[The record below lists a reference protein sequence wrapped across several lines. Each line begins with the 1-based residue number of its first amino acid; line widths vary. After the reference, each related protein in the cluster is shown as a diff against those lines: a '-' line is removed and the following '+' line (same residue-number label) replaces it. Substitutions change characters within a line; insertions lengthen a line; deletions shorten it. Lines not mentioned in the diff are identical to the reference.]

1 MDVALVTGSS
11 TGIGESTALHLARNN
26 FHVFATMRNPDAGTA
41 LLEAAKSEGLRLE
54 VLALDVNDA
63 DSCSNCVAEI
73 VNRAGQI
80 DILVNNAGIGSG
92 GPLEEAPME
101 HIRDVFETN
110 VFGAVRMMQL
120 VLPGMRERRHGTIV
134 NVTSVAGRV
143 ANPNMSTYSG
153 SKFALDVMTESL
165 AAEVVR
171 FGIRVALIE
180 PGVIQTPIF
189 SKGSNPPNPESP
201 YSEFVERAGHWFGVR
216 LEKPTYPQEVAEL
229 IEHAIVTDEPKLRY
243 LVGPDAFS
251 MVQARSELTDEEWLD
266 TGREMSL
273 EEYVQLLSDRGISSY
288 LDE

>member
-63 DSCSNCVAEI
+63 DSCSNCVGEI
-73 VNRAGQI
+73 VNRAGRI

-92 GPLEEAPME
+92 GPLEEASME
-101 HIRDVFETN
+101 HIREVFETN

-120 VLPGMRERRHGTIV
+120 VLPGMRERRQGTIV

-251 MVQARSELTDEEWLD
+251 MVQARSEFTDEEWLD

>member
-63 DSCSNCVAEI
+63 DSCSNCVGEI
-73 VNRAGQI
+73 VNRADQI

-92 GPLEEAPME
+92 GPLEEASME

-120 VLPGMRERRHGTIV
+120 VLPGMRERRHGAIV

>member
-11 TGIGESTALHLARNN
+11 TGIGESTVLHLARNN
-26 FHVFATMRNPDAGTA
+26 FHVFATMRNPDAGTG
-41 LLEAAKSEGLRLE
+41 LLETAKSEGLSLE

-63 DSCSNCVAEI
+63 ESCSACVNEI
-73 VNRAGQI
+73 VSRVGRI
-80 DILVNNAGIGSG
+80 DVLINNAGIGSG
-92 GPLEEAPME
+92 GALEEASLE
-101 HIRDVFETN
+101 HIKDVFETN

-120 VLPGMRERRHGTIV
+120 VLPSMRERHHGAIV

-201 YSEFVERAGHWFGVR
+201 YHEFAERAGYWFGVR

-229 IEHAIVTDEPKLRY
+229 IEYAIVTDQPKLRY

-251 MVQARSELTDEEWLD
+251 MVAARESLTDEEWMD
-266 TGREMSL
+266 TGREMTL
-273 EEYVQLLSDRGISSY
+273 EEYARLLRERGISSY
-288 LDE
+288 LTE

>member
-26 FHVFATMRNPDAGTA
+26 FHVFATMRNPDAGTG
-41 LLEAAKSEGLRLE
+41 LLETAKSEGLSLE

-63 DSCSNCVAEI
+63 DSCSNCVGEI
-73 VNRAGQI
+73 VNRVGRI

-92 GPLEEAPME
+92 GPLEEASME
-101 HIRDVFETN
+101 HIREVFETN

-120 VLPGMRERRHGTIV
+120 VLPGMRERRQGTIV

-251 MVQARSELTDEEWLD
+251 MVQARSEFTDEEWLD